1 MNGILEMGG
10 YGFYVWSAYGVTA
23 VVIAAE
29 ILAVRARR
37 KAALTQA
44 RIVAGDIPRPA
55 ASMGSV
61 R

>member
-1 MNGILEMGG
+1 MNAILEMGG
-10 YGFYVWSAYGVTA
+10 YGFYVWSAYGIAA

-37 KAALTQA
+37 KAALMQA

-55 ASMGSV
+55 AHTGTV

>member
-1 MNGILEMGG
+1 MNGLFEMGG
-10 YGFYVWSAYGVTA
+10 YGFYVWSAYGVAA

-37 KAALTQA
+37 KAALVQA

-55 ASMGSV
+55 ASTGSA

>member
-1 MNGILEMGG
+1 MNGIFEMGG
-10 YGFYVWSAYGVTA
+10 YGFYVWSAYGATA

-37 KAALTQA
+37 KAALLQA
-44 RIVAGDIPRPA
+44 RIVAGDIPRPT
-55 ASMGSV
+55 ASTVTV

>member
-1 MNGILEMGG
+1 MNGFLEMGG

-23 VVIAAE
+23 VVIVAE
-29 ILAVRARR
+29 IVAVRARR
-37 KAALTQA
+37 NAALLQA

-55 ASMGSV
+55 APTGSM